1 MSGDRV
7 GRAIR
12 ALRHHRSWTQ
22 TELGKRAGCSAS
34 VISRVERGN
43 LRACSMQTLERIVEV
58 LGARLALYVD
68 WRGGELNRLLDA
80 DHAVLQER
88 WATRKE
94 RAASAW
100 TSRQEATYNH
110 FGDRGSIDDLAF
122 DPVTGTLLVSELK
135 TGIYDAQRMLAK
147 MDEKERL
154 ALEVARRF
162 SWSVRRIV
170 SCLVV
175 AESRTN
181 RRRIQQ
187 HAALFSRFDCRG
199 RDAWA
204 WLDDPMRP
212 ASGLLVFLP
221 LSNLRGTHGR
231 RAGRQRVRHAGRRPS
246 AKTRADELRSG
257 PDSA

>member
-12 ALRHHRSWTQ
+12 ALRHSRDWTQ
-22 TELGKRAGCSAS
+22 ADLGRRAGCSAS

-43 LRACSMQTLERIVEV
+43 LKACSLRTLENIVEA
-58 LGARLALYVD
+58 LGARVALYVD

-80 DHAVLQER
+80 DHALLQER
-88 WATRKE
+88 WAARKQ
-94 RAASAW
+94 RAARAW

-122 DPVTGTLLVSELK
+122 DELTGTLLVSELK

-162 SWSVRRIV
+162 GWAVRRIV

-181 RRRIQQ
+181 RRRIQD
-187 HAALFSRFDCRG
+187 HAALFSRFHCRG

-204 WLDDPMRP
+204 WLDDPMRH
-212 ASGLLVFLP
+212 ATGLLIFLP
-221 LSNLRGTHGR
+221 LSDVRGTPGR
-231 RAGRQRVRHAGRRPS
+231 RAGRQRVRHGAPRMSVDASRQLVEAG
-246 AKTRADELRSG
+246 AD
-257 PDSA
+257 DA